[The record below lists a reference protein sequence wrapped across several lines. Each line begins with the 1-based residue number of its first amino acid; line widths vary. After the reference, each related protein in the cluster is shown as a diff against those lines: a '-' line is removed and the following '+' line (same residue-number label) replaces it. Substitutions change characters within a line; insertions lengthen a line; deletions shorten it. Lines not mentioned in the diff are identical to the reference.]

1 MKELPGVD
9 MGIEE
14 QEDVIAELEEE
25 SRRLRGVEEDI
36 RKAAKIRLEG
46 VVSEVAAGN
55 AADDT
60 GAMET

>member
-1 MKELPGVD
+1 MRELPGVD
-9 MGIEE
+9 MGIGE
-14 QEDVIAELEEE
+14 QEDVIGELEEE
-25 SRRLRGVEEDI
+25 SRRLRGVEEGI